1 MRGCPG
7 FTLVEVL
14 VALFVVALGLA
25 GAAAVQATALRS
37 GRDAARLADG
47 VQLAAALV
55 ERMRANPAAMG
66 RADADNPYL
75 QFDFDVAG
83 GTPAAGPSC
92 YGDETCDADQ
102 LAQFDLTETA
112 QAVAARFPGGRM
124 VACRDL
130 PEADPASGLLPWA
143 CSGAADAPVAIKLGW
158 RDRPDEALAPKVL
171 LTQTAG
177 AVVGGAP

>member
-1 MRGCPG
+1 
-7 FTLVEVL
+7 
-14 VALFVVALGLA
+14 
-25 GAAAVQATALRS
+25 
-37 GRDAARLADG
+37 
-47 VQLAAALV
+47 
-55 ERMRANPAAMG
+55 MG

-92 YGDETCDADQ
+92 YGAACDADQ
-102 LAQFDLTETA
+102 LAQFDLMETT
-112 QAVAARFPGGRM
+112 QALAARFPGARI

-130 PEADPASGLLPWA
+130 PVADPASGLLPWA

-171 LTQTAG
+171 LTQ
-177 AVVGGAP
+177 VGGAL